1 VSDYGICLARTDPN
15 AERHRGITYFLMDMA
30 AKGVEVRSLIELN
43 GNHHFNQVF
52 LADVFVP
59 DEHVVGEVNDGWR
72 VARTTLGFERVAM
85 GSRSTLGDL
94 AEKLAGLLAARE
106 ELRSDPGVLQQAG
119 YLIAVSQ
126 AAALMRLRS
135 TMRAIAGA
143 QPGPEVSLLKV
154 VVNENQQQLAEYGL
168 ELLALEGLAREG
180 VAVEWLDACLYARC
194 LTIAGGTS
202 EIQRNVIAQRLLG
215 LPRDP

>member
-1 VSDYGICLARTDPN
+1 
-15 AERHRGITYFLMDMA
+15 
-30 AKGVEVRSLIELN
+30 
-43 GNHHFNQVF
+43 
-52 LADVFVP
+52 
-59 DEHVVGEVNDGWR
+59 
-72 VARTTLGFERVAM
+72 
-85 GSRSTLGDL
+85 
-94 AEKLAGLLAARE
+94 
-106 ELRSDPGVLQQAG
+106 
-119 YLIAVSQ
+119 
-126 AAALMRLRS
+126 
-135 TMRAIAGA
+135 
-143 QPGPEVSLLKV
+143 VSLLKV